1 MSNEFLLVDTHTHL
15 YEESFDADREAVLKR
30 SVDARVRKLIIQNV
44 DSSTIEGVL
53 QLERENPGLC
63 YATMGL
69 HPCYVKENWKEEW
82 AIVERWWSER
92 DFVAVGEA
100 GLDYYW
106 DKTFIAEQKTVFE
119 LQMQLAKKKG
129 VPIIIH
135 SRDSFYDCL
144 EMVKS
149 AQDGSLKGIFH
160 CFSGSLEEAEA
171 AVKAGMKLG
180 IGGTCTYKN
189 SRHKE
194 ILPKIGLEHLVLETD
209 APYLPPVPHR
219 GKRNE
224 SSYVSLVAEEVANIF
239 ETSVLEVARIT
250 TANARDLFGGLD

>member
-1 MSNEFLLVDTHTHL
+1 
-15 YEESFDADREAVLKR
+15 
-30 SVDARVRKLIIQNV
+30 VDARVRKLIIQNV
-44 DSSTIEGVL
+44 DSTTIEGVL

-82 AIVERWWSER
+82 AIVEKWWSER

-106 DKTFIAEQKTVFE
+106 DKTFISEQKIVFE
-119 LQMQLAKKKG
+119 LQLQLAKKKG

-144 EMVKS
+144 EMVKT

-160 CFSGSLEEAEA
+160 CFSGSLHEAMQLIDL
-171 AVKAGMKLG
+171 GFHLG
-180 IGGTCTYKN
+180 IGGVLTFKN
-189 SRHKE
+189 AELKSIVKE
-194 ILPKIGLEHLVLETD
+194 IDVKHFVLETD
-209 APYLPPVPHR
+209 APYLAPVPHR

-224 SSYVSLVAEEVANIF
+224 PSYIPLIA
-239 ETSVLEVARIT
+239 SVLAEIKQVSIDEIAHQTSIN
-250 TANARDLFGGLD
+250 ANQIFKNHI

>member
-1 MSNEFLLVDTHTHL
+1 
-15 YEESFDADREAVLKR
+15 
-30 SVDARVRKLIIQNV
+30 
-44 DSSTIEGVL
+44 
-53 QLERENPGLC
+53 
-63 YATMGL
+63 
-69 HPCYVKENWKEEW
+69 
-82 AIVERWWSER
+82 
-92 DFVAVGEA
+92 VAVGEA

-106 DKTFIAEQKTVFE
+106 DKTFISEQKIVFE
-119 LQMQLAKKKG
+119 LQLQLAKKKG

-144 EMVKS
+144 EMVKT

-194 ILPKIGLEHLVLETD
+194 VLPKIGLEHLVLETD

-224 SSYVSLVAEEVANIF
+224 SAYVGLIAEEVANIF